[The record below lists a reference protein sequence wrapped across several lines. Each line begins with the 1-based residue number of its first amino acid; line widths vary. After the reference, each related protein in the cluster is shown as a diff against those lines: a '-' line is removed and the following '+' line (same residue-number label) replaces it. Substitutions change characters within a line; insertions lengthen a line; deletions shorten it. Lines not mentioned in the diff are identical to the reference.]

1 MCKPCYYTIQFPVP
15 RGGKMVRFRR
25 KAMGNRD
32 TCVPGGG
39 TPPLREDGRL
49 GGFAGERGKFGRF
62 CCDNPSVKI
71 GYEEPILTAPFTQG
85 SLRALPRQC
94 DGTVE

>member
-49 GGFAGERGKFGRF
+49 GGFAVGVVRIGEVLLR
-62 CCDNPSVKI
+62 
-71 GYEEPILTAPFTQG
+71 Q
-85 SLRALPRQC
+85 SLRLPIRA
-94 DGTVE
+94 DTSLYTREAFAGDR